1 MGTSFRALRA
11 RRRTVQISCRSG
23 ADLVQQR
30 FDKERGRPYVPFM
43 SWLYIDYG
51 LWLVIIAA
59 WLAAAPFAKK
69 TVRRE
74 TRGMQARYLAPIIL
88 IAAVVELQMP
98 FPGLASRIVPAATW
112 AGVLSVVLTAA
123 GIAFALWA
131 RFTLGRNWSGTVTV
145 KEGHELVRRGP
156 YALARHPIYSGV
168 VLAVVGTALAVG
180 TVRALL
186 VVVPLVLVLRL
197 KMRNEEEMM
206 TGEFGEEY
214 AEYRKR
220 VKGLVPYVW

>member
-1 MGTSFRALRA
+1 MGTSSRALRA
-11 RRRTVQISCRSG
+11 RERAVQISCRSG

-30 FDKERGRPYVPFM
+30 FDTERGRPYVPVM
-43 SWLYIDYG
+43 SWLHIDYG
-51 LWLVIIAA
+51 LWLVIIGV

-74 TRGMQARYLAPIIL
+74 TLGMRGRYVGAAIL
-88 IAAVVELQMP
+88 VVVTAQIGLRIP
-98 FPGLASRIVPAATW
+98 ALASRIVPDAAW
-112 AGVLSVVLTAA
+112 AGVLSVLLTAS

-156 YALARHPIYSGV
+156 YALVRHPIYTGV
-168 VLAVVGTALAVG
+168 ALAILG
-180 TVRALL
+180 TSLAIGSARA
-186 VVVPLVLVLRL
+186 VFIVVPLVLVMRF

-206 TGEFGEEY
+206 AGEFGEEY

-220 VKGLVPYVW
+220 VKGLVPFVW